1 MHFFRIYLYKKDK
14 NLNYI
19 PNFTIVNQTG
29 LTCSS
34 MMDLNLEMPEKVQL
48 LSKLA

>member
-1 MHFFRIYLYKKDK
+1 MNF
-14 NLNYI
+14 NYI
-19 PNFTIVNQTG
+19 PEFTHVNQTG

-48 LSKLA
+48 RSKLA